1 MYKALLKIH
10 SFIQNVEFEDADETL
25 KNVWLTD
32 IMKNELDNHSLE
44 EGKTFIMPLG
54 PSESKETGKVFW
66 VFVDVDRVRML
77 MSTTKT

>member
-1 MYKALLKIH
+1 
-10 SFIQNVEFEDADETL
+10 
-25 KNVWLTD
+25 
-32 IMKNELDNHSLE
+32 MKNELDNHSLE